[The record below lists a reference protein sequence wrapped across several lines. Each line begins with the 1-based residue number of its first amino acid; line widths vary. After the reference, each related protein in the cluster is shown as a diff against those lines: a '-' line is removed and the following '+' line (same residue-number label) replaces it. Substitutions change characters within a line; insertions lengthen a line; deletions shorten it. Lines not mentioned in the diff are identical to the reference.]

1 MVDGIDP
8 HLVAT
13 DLIFQVAWKSRDLK
27 ARSNLNLH
35 CGDHQIQLI
44 ISLKTFQ
51 QIWAK
56 LKSTYEHKHNASQ
69 VGIHKQIFYL
79 SLSKSQSLIEFL
91 EEWQGALDEAIVAR
105 LVILESLQVTSLLA
119 SLPPSWHPFVIT

>member
-1 MVDGIDP
+1 MVDG
-8 HLVAT
+8 T
-13 DLIFQVAWKSRDLK
+13 DLHLGAIDIVFQVVWKSKDLK
-27 ARSNLNLH
+27 ACSNLIFH
-35 CGDHQIQLI
+35 FGDHQIQLI

-69 VGIHKQIFYL
+69 VGIHKHIFFL
-79 SLSKSQSLIEFL
+79 FLSKSQSLTEFL
-91 EEWQGALDEAIVAR
+91 EEWQGALDEVIVAR

-119 SLPPSWHPFVIT
+119 SLPPSWQPFVTT